1 MTEDMREQA
10 RLNAGVAVRNAEED
24 PQVAATLA
32 IAYALLDVAAAIREV
47 GDAIERKEER

>member
-10 RLNAGVAVRNAEED
+10 RINAGVAVRNAEED
-24 PQVAATLA
+24 PTVAATLA

-47 GDAIERKEER
+47 ANAIEHHEEE